1 MNKYYINARLFPT
14 LLTSVPL
21 IYYYEIFLSGIYHN
35 DLQSIFTALPII
47 TDISISTAIIFSLV
61 QINRLIS
68 KEVFQRF
75 YFNDELNMPT
85 TNYLLKSNSEIDV
98 KIKSKIE
105 LKINHIFDLELYDLE
120 TEKNDELAARKAI
133 TYAVSQIRNILRNN
147 PLLLQHNIEY
157 GFFRNLLGGSFLA
170 LLISILGCIIIHY
183 KMDGLNLTI
192 TYIFIVAYLIPI
204 ILSKYILNKFGKYYA
219 KILFE
224 QFLFV
229 DGK

>member
-1 MNKYYINARLFPT
+1 
-14 LLTSVPL
+14 
-21 IYYYEIFLSGIYHN
+21 
-35 DLQSIFTALPII
+35 
-47 TDISISTAIIFSLV
+47 
-61 QINRLIS
+61 
-68 KEVFQRF
+68 
-75 YFNDELNMPT
+75 MPT
-85 TNYLLKSNSEIDV
+85 TNYLLKSNSEIDA

-133 TYAVSQIRNILRNN
+133 TYAVSQIRNVLRNN
-147 PLLLQHNIEY
+147 ALLLQHNIEY

-170 LLISILGCIIIHY
+170 LLISIIGGIIIHY
-183 KMDGLNLTI
+183 KMDGLNLTV
-192 TYIFIVAYLIPI
+192 TYIFIVAYLVPI